1 MTPQQRRIDAL
12 TRHIISAPQQAPHV
26 QGQGCAASTQ
36 RMLEGQVRPAKR
48 SAYSKHLSTP
58 WCATRVVVKSNL
70 ACRAA
75 QVAIIT
81 GSGQGLGAAAAKLFA
96 QHGARV
102 LVTDL
107 DGGKAEQ
114 VLAGLAA
121 GCRLSLDAALSPA
134 KSWL

>member
-1 MTPQQRRIDAL
+1 MNRN
-12 TRHIISAPQQAPHV
+12 QACH
-26 QGQGCAASTQ
+26 G
-36 RMLEGQVRPAKR
+36 
-48 SAYSKHLSTP
+48 
-58 WCATRVVVKSNL
+58 
-70 ACRAA
+70 A

-121 GCRLSLDAALSPA
+121 GRRLPLQCCLTRAVWAGRSRAQLPNIRCARQRSARCRLMVRAAQQPQSSP
-134 KSWL
+134 SR

>member
-1 MTPQQRRIDAL
+1 VNRN
-12 TRHIISAPQQAPHV
+12 QACH
-26 QGQGCAASTQ
+26 G
-36 RMLEGQVRPAKR
+36 
-48 SAYSKHLSTP
+48 
-58 WCATRVVVKSNL
+58 
-70 ACRAA
+70 A